1 MTSRLIIEQE
11 PLKVGQV
18 RKVTS
23 NNGEKIDSIT
33 LLLNNNVEILFVPR
47 NDGTLDFSV
56 SDPQFDT
63 SNLDCSIDKEVLRDL
78 FMAIMYLAA
87 RGQGKTYLTAL
98 FCCVRCILFPG
109 TKIVVSSGT
118 LKQANEVLLKIQDD
132 FMKQSSILRSEIEKC
147 NIGQNDASIYFK
159 NGSWIK
165 TRTSSE
171 NSRSA
176 RANCIVVDEFR
187 MVDETVINTVLRKFL
202 TSPRQPKY
210 LQKPEYAHMQERNK
224 EIYMSSAYFKSSWAY
239 RKAQSYTL
247 NFFDDTK
254 KYFICGL
261 PYQVSV
267 REGLLSRSQLE
278 DEMSEADYNE
288 LVQQMEMECL
298 WFGDTDGSL
307 FKFDELTARRRLR
320 KAFPPLSFCND
331 KITIPKLTSTGKRI
345 LSIDVALMQSTKKK
359 KNDASA
365 IFINDL
371 IQVNDTAYQ
380 SNFVYGETFEGLKTD
395 ELGMIVMKYFYEYQ
409 CTDLVLDTNGI
420 GLGVYDFIT
429 KDQVCQENG
438 KRYQAMT
445 CINDKDM
452 AERCKVRDANK
463 VVWSVK
469 ANANF
474 NNEICVLLRNG
485 IQNGKIN
492 FLISEQDADS
502 SLKETYKGYFKMSPT
517 EQAKL
522 KMSYVQTT
530 FAVYELIKLDHE
542 VKNGNIKVKEV
553 EGMRKDRYSSIA
565 YSYWCACQLELKLK
579 PKTQDTQSL
588 VSKLPIRKAK
598 YN

>member
-1 MTSRLIIEQE
+1 MPQLKTHTEIEKDKQ
-11 PLKVGQV
+11 Q
-18 RKVTS
+18 
-23 NNGEKIDSIT
+23 KIM
-33 LLLNNNVEILFVPR
+33 EIVAWKAGYYRANPHR
-47 NDGTLDFSV
+47 YV
-56 SDPQFDT
+56 S
-63 SNLDCSIDKEVLRDL
+63 EVLGL
-78 FMAIMYLAA
+78 SLKWFQQILLWCMMHYNFVMYLAA

-109 TKIVVSSGT
+109 TKIVVRSGT
-118 LKQANEVLLKIQDD
+118 LKQDNEVLLKIQDD
-132 FMKQSSILRSEIEKC
+132 FMKQSSILRNEIEKC

-210 LQKPEYAHMQERNK
+210 LRKPEYAHLQERNK

-239 RKAQSYTL
+239 KKAQSYTI

-254 KYFICGL
+254 RYFICGL
-261 PYQVSV
+261 PYQVSI
-267 REGLLSRSQLE
+267 REGLLSREQLQ

-320 KAFPPLSFCND
+320 KALPPLSFCND
-331 KITIPKLTSTGKRI
+331 KITIPKLTTTGKRI

-429 KDQVCQENG
+429 KDQISQENG
-438 KRYQAMT
+438 KRYKAMT

-492 FLISEQDADS
+492 FLIPEQDADT
-502 SLKETYKGYFKMSPT
+502 SLKEIYKGYYKMSPT

-522 KMSYVQTT
+522 KMSYIQTT

-579 PKTQDTQSL
+579 PKQEDTQNL
-588 VSKLPIRKAK
+588 VNLLPIKQGYR
-598 YN
+598 NR

>member
-1 MTSRLIIEQE
+1 MPQLKTQTEIEKDKQQKIME
-11 PLKVGQV
+11 TVAWRAGYYRNNPHRYVIDVLGLSLKWFQQ
-18 RKVTS
+18 
-23 NNGEKIDSIT
+23 I
-33 LLLNNNVEILFVPR
+33 LLWCMMHYNFV
-47 NDGTLDFSV
+47 
-56 SDPQFDT
+56 
-63 SNLDCSIDKEVLRDL
+63 
-78 FMAIMYLAA
+78 MYLAA

-98 FCCVRCILFPG
+98 FCCVKCILFPG

-210 LQKPEYAHMQERNK
+210 LRKPEYAHLQERNK

-239 RKAQSYTL
+239 KKAQSYTL

-261 PYQVSV
+261 PYQVSI

-331 KITIPKLTSTGKRI
+331 KITIPKLIATGKRI
-345 LSIDVALMQSTKKK
+345 LSIDVALMKSTKKK

-365 IFINDL
+365 IYINDL

-429 KDQVCQENG
+429 KDQICQENG
-438 KRYQAMT
+438 KRYKAMT

-492 FLISEQDADS
+492 FLIPEQDADS

-522 KMSYVQTT
+522 KMSYIQTT

-579 PKTQDTQSL
+579 PKNQSTNNL
-588 VSKLPIRKAK
+588 VNKLPIRQSKRFSL

>member
-1 MTSRLIIEQE
+1 MPQLKTQTEIEKDKQ
-11 PLKVGQV
+11 Q
-18 RKVTS
+18 
-23 NNGEKIDSIT
+23 KIMETIAWKAGYYRA
-33 LLLNNNVEILFVPR
+33 NPHR
-47 NDGTLDFSV
+47 YV
-56 SDPQFDT
+56 S
-63 SNLDCSIDKEVLRDL
+63 EVLGL
-78 FMAIMYLAA
+78 SLKWFQQILLWCMMHYNFVMYLAA

-202 TSPRQPKY
+202 TSLRQPKY

-239 RKAQSYTL
+239 KKAQSYTL

-331 KITIPKLTSTGKRI
+331 KITIPKLTATGKRI

-429 KDQVCQENG
+429 KDQICQENG

-492 FLISEQDADS
+492 FLIPEQDADS

-522 KMSYVQTT
+522 KMSYIQTT

-588 VSKLPIRKAK
+588 VNKLPIRQSKRFSL

>member
-1 MTSRLIIEQE
+1 MPQLKTQTEIEKDKQ
-11 PLKVGQV
+11 Q
-18 RKVTS
+18 
-23 NNGEKIDSIT
+23 KIMETIAWKAGYYRA
-33 LLLNNNVEILFVPR
+33 NPHR
-47 NDGTLDFSV
+47 YV
-56 SDPQFDT
+56 S
-63 SNLDCSIDKEVLRDL
+63 EVLGL
-78 FMAIMYLAA
+78 SLKWFQQILLWCMMHYNFVMYLAA

-210 LQKPEYAHMQERNK
+210 LQKPEYSHMQERNK

-331 KITIPKLTSTGKRI
+331 KITIPKLTATGKRI

-429 KDQVCQENG
+429 KDQICQENG

-492 FLISEQDADS
+492 FLIPEQDADS

-522 KMSYVQTT
+522 KMSYIQTT

-588 VSKLPIRKAK
+588 VSKLTIRKAK

>member
-1 MTSRLIIEQE
+1 MPQLKTQTEIEKDKQQKIME
-11 PLKVGQV
+11 TVAWRAGYYRNNPHRYVIDVLGLSLKWFQQ
-18 RKVTS
+18 
-23 NNGEKIDSIT
+23 I
-33 LLLNNNVEILFVPR
+33 LLWCMMHYNFV
-47 NDGTLDFSV
+47 
-56 SDPQFDT
+56 
-63 SNLDCSIDKEVLRDL
+63 
-78 FMAIMYLAA
+78 MYLAA

-331 KITIPKLTSTGKRI
+331 KITIPKLTATGKRI

-371 IQVNDTAYQ
+371 IQVNDTTYQ

-429 KDQVCQENG
+429 KDQICQENG
-438 KRYQAMT
+438 KRYKAMT

-492 FLISEQDADS
+492 FLIPEQDADS

-522 KMSYVQTT
+522 KMSYIQTT
-530 FAVYELIKLDHE
+530 FAIYELIKLDHE

-588 VSKLPIRKAK
+588 VSKLTIRKAK

>member
-1 MTSRLIIEQE
+1 MPQLKTQTEIEKDKQQKIME
-11 PLKVGQV
+11 TVAWRAGYYRNNPHRYVIDVLGLSLKWFQQ
-18 RKVTS
+18 
-23 NNGEKIDSIT
+23 I
-33 LLLNNNVEILFVPR
+33 LLWCMMHYNFV
-47 NDGTLDFSV
+47 
-56 SDPQFDT
+56 
-63 SNLDCSIDKEVLRDL
+63 
-78 FMAIMYLAA
+78 MYLAA

-331 KITIPKLTSTGKRI
+331 KITIPKLITTGKRI

-429 KDQVCQENG
+429 KDQICQENG

-492 FLISEQDADS
+492 FLIPEQDADS

-517 EQAKL
+517 EQTKL
-522 KMSYVQTT
+522 KMSYIQTT
-530 FAVYELIKLDHE
+530 FAVYELVKLDHE

-579 PKTQDTQSL
+579 PKTQNTQSL
-588 VSKLPIRKAK
+588 INRLPIRQPSHNSSFRRKSI
-598 YN
+598 

>member
-1 MTSRLIIEQE
+1 MPQLKTQTEIEKDKQQKIME
-11 PLKVGQV
+11 TVAWRAGYYRNNPHRYVIDVLGLSLKWFQQ
-18 RKVTS
+18 
-23 NNGEKIDSIT
+23 I
-33 LLLNNNVEILFVPR
+33 LLWCMMHYNFV
-47 NDGTLDFSV
+47 
-56 SDPQFDT
+56 
-63 SNLDCSIDKEVLRDL
+63 
-78 FMAIMYLAA
+78 MYLAA

-331 KITIPKLTSTGKRI
+331 KITIPKLTATGKRI

-429 KDQVCQENG
+429 KDQICQENG

-492 FLISEQDADS
+492 FLIPEQDADS

-522 KMSYVQTT
+522 KMSYIQTT
-530 FAVYELIKLDHE
+530 FAVYELVKLDHE

-588 VSKLPIRKAK
+588 VSKLTIRKAK

>member
-1 MTSRLIIEQE
+1 MPQVKTQTEIEKDKQQKIME
-11 PLKVGQV
+11 TVAWRAGYYRSNPHRYVIDVLGLSLKWFQQ
-18 RKVTS
+18 
-23 NNGEKIDSIT
+23 I
-33 LLLNNNVEILFVPR
+33 LLWCMMHYNFV
-47 NDGTLDFSV
+47 
-56 SDPQFDT
+56 
-63 SNLDCSIDKEVLRDL
+63 
-78 FMAIMYLAA
+78 MYLAA

-331 KITIPKLTSTGKRI
+331 KISIPKLTATGKRI

-429 KDQVCQENG
+429 KEQICQENG

-463 VVWSVK
+463 VVWSIK

-492 FLISEQDADS
+492 FLIPEQDADS

-522 KMSYVQTT
+522 KMSYIQTT

-588 VSKLPIRKAK
+588 VNKLPIRQSKRFSL

>member
-1 MTSRLIIEQE
+1 MPQLKTQTEIEKDKQ
-11 PLKVGQV
+11 Q
-18 RKVTS
+18 
-23 NNGEKIDSIT
+23 KIMET
-33 LLLNNNVEILFVPR
+33 VAWKAGYYRANPHR
-47 NDGTLDFSV
+47 YV
-56 SDPQFDT
+56 S
-63 SNLDCSIDKEVLRDL
+63 EVLGL
-78 FMAIMYLAA
+78 SLKWFQQILLWCMMHYNFVMYLAA

-429 KDQVCQENG
+429 KDQICQENG

-492 FLISEQDADS
+492 FLIPEQDADS
-502 SLKETYKGYFKMSPT
+502 SLKETYKGYSKMSPT

-522 KMSYVQTT
+522 KMSYIQTT

-542 VKNGNIKVKEV
+542 VKNGNIRVKEV

-588 VSKLPIRKAK
+588 VSKLPIRQSKRFSL

>member
-1 MTSRLIIEQE
+1 MPQLKTQTEIEKDKQ
-11 PLKVGQV
+11 Q
-18 RKVTS
+18 
-23 NNGEKIDSIT
+23 KIMET
-33 LLLNNNVEILFVPR
+33 VAWKAGYYRANPHR
-47 NDGTLDFSV
+47 YV
-56 SDPQFDT
+56 S
-63 SNLDCSIDKEVLRDL
+63 EVLGL
-78 FMAIMYLAA
+78 SLKWFQQILLWCMMHYNFVMYLAA

-331 KITIPKLTSTGKRI
+331 KITIPKLTATGKRI

-420 GLGVYDFIT
+420 GLGGYDFIT
-429 KDQVCQENG
+429 KDQICQENG

-492 FLISEQDADS
+492 FLIPEQDADS

-522 KMSYVQTT
+522 KMSYIQTT

-588 VSKLPIRKAK
+588 VSKLTIRKAK

>member
-1 MTSRLIIEQE
+1 
-11 PLKVGQV
+11 
-18 RKVTS
+18 
-23 NNGEKIDSIT
+23 
-33 LLLNNNVEILFVPR
+33 
-47 NDGTLDFSV
+47 
-56 SDPQFDT
+56 
-63 SNLDCSIDKEVLRDL
+63 
-78 FMAIMYLAA
+78 
-87 RGQGKTYLTAL
+87 
-98 FCCVRCILFPG
+98 
-109 TKIVVSSGT
+109 
-118 LKQANEVLLKIQDD
+118 
-132 FMKQSSILRSEIEKC
+132 MKQSPILRSEIDKC

-210 LQKPEYAHMQERNK
+210 LRKPEYSHLQERNK

-239 RKAQSYTL
+239 KKAQSYTL

-254 KYFICGL
+254 RYFICGL

-267 REGLLSRSQLE
+267 REGLLSREQLQ

-307 FKFDELTARRRLR
+307 FKFDELTSRRRIKKCL
-320 KAFPPLSFCND
+320 FPLSFYD
-331 KITIPKLTSTGKRI
+331 EKTTIPKLTATGKRI

-371 IQVNDTAYQ
+371 IQVNDTSYQ

-395 ELGMIVMKYFYEYQ
+395 ELGMIIMKYFYEYQ

-420 GLGVYDFIT
+420 GLGVYDFII
-429 KDQVCQENG
+429 KDQICQENG
-438 KRYQAMT
+438 KSYKAMT

-452 AERCKVRDANK
+452 ADRCNVRDANK

-469 ANANF
+469 ATANF

-492 FLISEQDADS
+492 FLIPEQEADNA
-502 SLKETYKGYFKMSPT
+502 LKDIYKGYMKLSAT
-517 EQAKL
+517 EQIKL
-522 KMSYVQTT
+522 KIPYMQTT
-530 FAVYELIKLDHE
+530 FAIYELVKLDHE

-553 EGMRKDRYSSIA
+553 DGMRKDRYSSIA

-579 PKTQDTQSL
+579 PKNNNTNDL
-588 VSKLPIRKAK
+588 VSRLPIRQGKRFSMF
-598 YN
+598 N

>member
-1 MTSRLIIEQE
+1 MPQLKTQTEIEKGKQ
-11 PLKVGQV
+11 Q
-18 RKVTS
+18 
-23 NNGEKIDSIT
+23 KIM
-33 LLLNNNVEILFVPR
+33 EIVAWKAGYFRANPHR
-47 NDGTLDFSV
+47 YV
-56 SDPQFDT
+56 S
-63 SNLDCSIDKEVLRDL
+63 EVLGL
-78 FMAIMYLAA
+78 SLKWFQQILLWCMMHYNFVMYLAA

-132 FMKQSSILRSEIEKC
+132 FMKQSPILRSEIDKC

-210 LQKPEYAHMQERNK
+210 LRKPEYAHLQERNK

-239 RKAQSYTL
+239 KKAQSYTI

-254 KYFICGL
+254 SYFICGL
-261 PYQVSV
+261 PYQVSI
-267 REGLLSRSQLE
+267 REGLLSREQLQ

-320 KAFPPLSFCND
+320 KALPPLSFCND
-331 KITIPKLTSTGKRI
+331 KITIPKLTTTGKRI

-429 KDQVCQENG
+429 KDQISQENG
-438 KRYQAMT
+438 KRYKAMT

-492 FLISEQDADS
+492 FLIPEQDADT
-502 SLKETYKGYFKMSPT
+502 SLKEIYKGYYKMSPT

-522 KMSYVQTT
+522 KMSYIQTT

-579 PKTQDTQSL
+579 PKQEDTQSL
-588 VSKLPIRKAK
+588 VNLLPIKQGYR
-598 YN
+598 NR

>member
-1 MTSRLIIEQE
+1 MSQLKTQTEIEKDKQQKIMETVAWRAGYYRSNPHRYIIDVLGLS
-11 PLKVGQV
+11 LKWFQQ
-18 RKVTS
+18 
-23 NNGEKIDSIT
+23 I
-33 LLLNNNVEILFVPR
+33 LLWCMMHYNFV
-47 NDGTLDFSV
+47 
-56 SDPQFDT
+56 
-63 SNLDCSIDKEVLRDL
+63 
-78 FMAIMYLAA
+78 MYLAA

-210 LQKPEYAHMQERNK
+210 LQKPEYSHMQERNK

-239 RKAQSYTL
+239 KKAQSYTL
-247 NFFDDTK
+247 NFFDDSK

-261 PYQVSV
+261 PYQVSI

-298 WFGDTDGSL
+298 WFGDTDGNL
-307 FKFDELTARRRLR
+307 FKFDEMFARRKLKR
-320 KAFPPLSFCND
+320 AYMPLKFYND
-331 KITIPKLTSTGKRI
+331 KVQVPKVMATEKRI
-345 LSIDVALMQSTKKK
+345 ISIDVALMQSTAKK
-359 KNDASA
+359 KNDACA
-365 IFINDL
+365 IYINDL
-371 IQVNDTAYQ
+371 IQVNDTSYQ

-395 ELGMIVMKYFYEYQ
+395 DLGIIVMRYFYKYK
-409 CTDLVLDTNGI
+409 CTDIVLDTNGI
-420 GLGVYDFIT
+420 GLGVYDFII
-429 KDQVCQENG
+429 KDQYDQETG
-438 KRYQAMT
+438 ETYKAFT
-445 CINDKDM
+445 CINDPVM
-452 AERCKVRDANK
+452 AARCNVRDANK

-469 ANANF
+469 ATEKF
-474 NNEICVLLRNG
+474 NNEICILLRNG

-492 FLISEQDADS
+492 FLISEQEADMI
-502 SLKETYKGYFKMSPT
+502 LKDTYKGYLKLSTTDQM
-517 EQAKL
+517 KL
-522 KMSYVQTT
+522 KMPYLQTT
-530 FAVYELIKLDHE
+530 FAIYELVKLDHKVE
-542 VKNGNIKVKEV
+542 NGNIKVKEV
-553 EGMRKDRYSSIA
+553 SGMRKDRYSSIA

-588 VSKLPIRKAK
+588 INRLPIRQPSHKSSFGRK
-598 YN
+598 SI

>member
-1 MTSRLIIEQE
+1 MPQLKTQTEIEKDKQQKIME
-11 PLKVGQV
+11 TVAWRAGYYRNNPHRYVIDVLGLSLKWFQQ
-18 RKVTS
+18 
-23 NNGEKIDSIT
+23 I
-33 LLLNNNVEILFVPR
+33 LLWCMMHYNFV
-47 NDGTLDFSV
+47 
-56 SDPQFDT
+56 
-63 SNLDCSIDKEVLRDL
+63 
-78 FMAIMYLAA
+78 MYLAA

-429 KDQVCQENG
+429 KDQICQENG

-492 FLISEQDADS
+492 FLIPEQDADS

-522 KMSYVQTT
+522 KMSYIQTT

-588 VSKLPIRKAK
+588 VSKLPIRQGKRFSMF
-598 YN
+598 N

>member
-1 MTSRLIIEQE
+1 MPQLKTQTEIEKDKQQKIME
-11 PLKVGQV
+11 TVAWRAGYYRNNPHRYVIDVLGLSLKWFQQ
-18 RKVTS
+18 
-23 NNGEKIDSIT
+23 I
-33 LLLNNNVEILFVPR
+33 LLWCMMHYNFV
-47 NDGTLDFSV
+47 
-56 SDPQFDT
+56 
-63 SNLDCSIDKEVLRDL
+63 
-78 FMAIMYLAA
+78 MYLAA

-210 LQKPEYAHMQERNK
+210 LRKPEYAYLQERNK

-239 RKAQSYTL
+239 KKAQSYTL

-261 PYQVSV
+261 PYQVSI

-278 DEMSEADYNE
+278 DEMSETDYNE

-331 KITIPKLTSTGKRI
+331 KITIPKLTATGKRI
-345 LSIDVALMQSTKKK
+345 LSIDVALMKSTKKK

-365 IFINDL
+365 IYINDL

-429 KDQVCQENG
+429 KDQICQENG
-438 KRYQAMT
+438 KRYKAMT

-492 FLISEQDADS
+492 FLIPEQDADS

-522 KMSYVQTT
+522 KMSYIQTT

-579 PKTQDTQSL
+579 PKTQSTQSL
-588 VSKLPIRKAK
+588 INKLPIRQPSHSSSFSKRF
-598 YN
+598 

>member
-1 MTSRLIIEQE
+1 MPQLKTQTEIEKDKQ
-11 PLKVGQV
+11 Q
-18 RKVTS
+18 
-23 NNGEKIDSIT
+23 KIMET
-33 LLLNNNVEILFVPR
+33 VAWKAGYYRANPHR
-47 NDGTLDFSV
+47 YV
-56 SDPQFDT
+56 S
-63 SNLDCSIDKEVLRDL
+63 EVLGL
-78 FMAIMYLAA
+78 SLKWFQQILLWCMMHYNFVMYLAA

-118 LKQANEVLLKIQDD
+118 LKQANDVLLKIKDD

-429 KDQVCQENG
+429 KDQICQENG

-492 FLISEQDADS
+492 FLIPEQDADS

-522 KMSYVQTT
+522 KMSYIQTT

-542 VKNGNIKVKEV
+542 VKNGNIRVKEV

-579 PKTQDTQSL
+579 PKTQSTQSL
-588 VSKLPIRKAK
+588 VSKLPIRQSKRFSL

>member
-1 MTSRLIIEQE
+1 MPQLKTQTEIEKDKQ
-11 PLKVGQV
+11 Q
-18 RKVTS
+18 
-23 NNGEKIDSIT
+23 KIMETIAWKEGYYRA
-33 LLLNNNVEILFVPR
+33 NPHR
-47 NDGTLDFSV
+47 YV
-56 SDPQFDT
+56 S
-63 SNLDCSIDKEVLRDL
+63 EVLGL
-78 FMAIMYLAA
+78 SLKWFQQILLWCMMHYNFVMYLAA

-331 KITIPKLTSTGKRI
+331 KITIPKLTATGKRI

-542 VKNGNIKVKEV
+542 VKNGNIRVKEV

-588 VSKLPIRKAK
+588 VSKLTIRKAK

>member
-1 MTSRLIIEQE
+1 MPQLKTQTEIEKDKQ
-11 PLKVGQV
+11 Q
-18 RKVTS
+18 
-23 NNGEKIDSIT
+23 KIMETIAWKAGYYRA
-33 LLLNNNVEILFVPR
+33 NPHR
-47 NDGTLDFSV
+47 YV
-56 SDPQFDT
+56 S
-63 SNLDCSIDKEVLRDL
+63 EVLGL
-78 FMAIMYLAA
+78 SLKWFQQILLWCMMHYNFVMYLAA

-331 KITIPKLTSTGKRI
+331 KITIPKLTATGKRI

-429 KDQVCQENG
+429 KDQICQENG

-452 AERCKVRDANK
+452 AERCKVREANK

-492 FLISEQDADS
+492 FLIPEQDADS

-522 KMSYVQTT
+522 KMSYIQTT
-530 FAVYELIKLDHE
+530 FAVYELVKLDHE

-588 VSKLPIRKAK
+588 VSKLTIRKAK